1 MKNITKILLLFAA
14 LIFFGGSFKASA
26 ADPEKNWKVTLV
38 NPEDILDKYP
48 DHYVYWF
55 YVSIKIDS
63 KRQEIEFLGGETK
76 VVNGSLKSFFK
87 AVKQGLVL
95 HQVAIGPFHTEREAN
110 YAKSYY
116 KKSKNEIS
124 GLSQSAAPDTLN
136 WFQCAFIEKHP
147 GNYKIVRSP
156 AAVFSGSDNE
166 FAKDLFEGIQY
177 QRVTIG
183 PFRDY
188 MHAEEAKR
196 IYRKF
201 DGKDNP
207 Y

>member
-1 MKNITKILLLFAA
+1 MKKIAKILLLFAA
-14 LIFFGGSFKASA
+14 LTLFCGIFKASA
-26 ADPEKNWKVTLV
+26 DDPEKNLKTTSES
-38 NPEDILDKYP
+38 PDGILDKYP

-76 VVNGSLKSFFK
+76 VVNGSLKSFLK

-95 HQVAIGPFHTEREAN
+95 HQVAVGPFHTEKEAN
-110 YAKSYY
+110 YAMNFY
-116 KKSKNEIS
+116 KKSKDEIS
-124 GLSQSAAPDTLN
+124 GLTQSAAQDTLN
-136 WFQCAFIEKHP
+136 WFECALIEKHP
-147 GNYKIVRSP
+147 GSYKFVRCP
-156 AAVFSGSDNE
+156 AAVRSGSDNE

-188 MHAEEAKR
+188 THAEESIA
-196 IYRKF
+196 IYRLLE
-201 DGKDNP
+201 
-207 Y
+207 